1 MHQDLAATGPNGLF
15 RGYAPEAFFDEMFS
29 SPGVPR
35 PHYAALL
42 GALDQLTAPEF
53 RARCELADLT
63 LVNQGITFT
72 VYGDAQG
79 IEKPFPVDLVP
90 RIIPAGEWA
99 HVAKG
104 LEQRVR
110 ALNLFLHDVY
120 HEGLILRDGVVP
132 RELIVNA
139 PSFRRQF
146 VGADVPGN
154 VYIHV
159 CGTDLIRDEHG
170 TYRVLED
177 NCRTPSGVSY
187 MLENRLIQ
195 MRVFP
200 SLFREN
206 RVRPV
211 NEYTSHLLFN
221 LRSLAPSHRD
231 EPNVVLLT
239 PGIYN
244 SAYFEH
250 AFLAQQ
256 MGIELVEGRDLFVD
270 DNMVFMKT
278 TRGPK
283 RVDVIYRRVDD
294 DFLDPLV
301 FRPDS
306 TLGVAGLVN
315 AYRAG
320 NVALA
325 NGIGTGVADDKAV
338 YPYVPAMIRYYLD
351 EEPILAQVETFM
363 GWRDDHLR
371 YMTERANELVI
382 KATNESGGYGMLI
395 GPQASRGQIE
405 DFMARVKERPREYIA
420 QPLISLS
427 RSPCFFGDGFEGR
440 HLDLRPYILCGRD
453 SVTLVPGGLTRVAL
467 RKGSYVVNSSQG
479 GGSKDTWVLHEDPSM
494 TQRLGSMVQ
503 TMASS
508 MGCQP
513 MRVTGSLPVDSS
525 AEATPQRNADISL
538 SHSVTEIQKRQG
550 AYLPHWTKEGATYAV
565 TYRLADSVPASVTE
579 EWRIEREPI
588 QELERQGLLSARQKL
603 ETEKLFSDRIER
615 FLDEGYGSCVL
626 QRPEIASIVKDN
638 LAHFDGSRYRL
649 HAWSIMPNH
658 VHVVVE
664 PLAGQDLK
672 SVLHS
677 WKSYTANQI
686 NAALGERGERW
697 QKEYFDHLIRDEV
710 DLIAQ
715 IAYVEA
721 NPARAGLTEWPW
733 VSTHGQAA
741 RDTHGLAAHATPA
754 GAQ

>member
-1 MHQDLAATGPNGLF
+1 MHQHLANAPTGLF
-15 RGYAPEAFFDEMFS
+15 AGYDPGEFFDEMFTA
-29 SPGVPR
+29 PGVPR

-42 GALDQLTAPEF
+42 NALDRFTGPEF

-90 RIIPAGEWA
+90 RIIHAQEWDHIA
-99 HVAKG
+99 RG

-120 HEGLILRDGVVP
+120 HEGHILRDGVVP

-154 VYIHV
+154 VYVHV
-159 CGTDLIRDEHG
+159 CGTDLIRDDKG
-170 TYRVLED
+170 VYRVLED

-187 MLENRLIQ
+187 MLENRIIQ

-211 NEYTSHLLFN
+211 DAYTSYLLHN
-221 LRSLAPSHRD
+221 LRSLAPPNRD

-270 DNMVFMKT
+270 DNVVFMKT
-278 TRGPK
+278 TRGPQ

-306 TLGVAGLVN
+306 ALGVAGLVN

-338 YPYVPAMIRYYLD
+338 YPYVPAMIRYYLQQ
-351 EEPILAQVETFM
+351 EPILEQVHTFM
-363 GWRDDHLR
+363 GWRGDELQ
-371 YMTERANELVI
+371 YMNEHAHELVI
-382 KATNESGGYGMLI
+382 KATNESGGYGMLM
-395 GPQASRGQIE
+395 GPQATKEQIA
-405 DFMARVKERPREYIA
+405 DFMTKVNERPREYIA

-440 HLDLRPYILCGRD
+440 HVDLRPYILCGRD
-453 SVTLVPGGLTRVAL
+453 SVNLVPGGLTRVAL

-479 GGSKDTWVLHEDPSM
+479 GGSKDTWVLHENAAM
-494 TQRLGSMVQ
+494 TQRIGTMVQ
-503 TMASS
+503 TMSS
-508 MGCQP
+508 MGGSP
-513 MRVTGSLPVDSS
+513 MSVTGGPPVLTPAPASTPTS
-525 AEATPQRNADISL
+525 ANN
-538 SHSVTEIQKRQG
+538 EIQKRQG
-550 AYLPHWTKEGATYAV
+550 AYLPHWTKEGAIYAV
-565 TYRLADSVPASVTE
+565 TYRLADSVPKSVAT
-579 EWRIEREPI
+579 EWRLERERLA
-588 QELERQGLLSARQKL
+588 ELDAKGSLSPRQKTEYQLLLS
-603 ETEKLFSDRIER
+603 ERIESY
-615 FLDEGYGSCVL
+615 LDAGHGGCALRTPAV
-626 QRPEIASIVKDN
+626 AKVVKEN
-638 LAHFDGSRYRL
+638 LLHFDGDRYAI
-649 HAWSIMPNH
+649 HGWCVMPNH

-664 PLAGQDLK
+664 PLNGHDLAAI
-672 SVLHS
+672 VHS
-677 WKSYTANQI
+677 WKSFSAKRI
-686 NAALGERGERW
+686 NAILGESGERW
-697 QKEYFDHLIRDEV
+697 QAEYFDHLVRDEADFVRQV
-710 DLIAQ
+710 D
-715 IAYVEA
+715 YVEA
-721 NPARAGLTEWPW
+721 NPLKAGLDSWTW
-733 VSTHGQAA
+733 VSSLGRAA
-741 RDTHGLAAHATPA
+741 RDTHGRAAHATEEALPC
-754 GAQ
+754 